1 MRILVIEDDQI
12 IGDGLKAGLTDLEYA
27 VDWFTDGREGLE
39 AGKNTDYDAV
49 VLDLTLPSADGL
61 DILKQWR
68 QAGLV
73 FPVLVLTARSSL
85 ENRVEG
91 LNLGADD
98 YLGKPF
104 ALEEL
109 NARLRALIR
118 RGGGLAAQVVRHGDI
133 SFDPDRRTVLKGGV
147 EIPLS
152 PKETMLVEL
161 FLLRRNKVFS
171 KDQIEEKLYPWG
183 EEVVS
188 NAVGVHIHHIRRKL
202 GEGFIKTVHGVG
214 YILGEA
220 Q

>member
-1 MRILVIEDDQI
+1 
-12 IGDGLKAGLTDLEYA
+12 
-27 VDWFTDGREGLE
+27 
-39 AGKNTDYDAV
+39 
-49 VLDLTLPSADGL
+49 
-61 DILKQWR
+61 
-68 QAGLV
+68 
-73 FPVLVLTARSSL
+73 
-85 ENRVEG
+85 
-91 LNLGADD
+91 
-98 YLGKPF
+98 
-104 ALEEL
+104 
-109 NARLRALIR
+109 
-118 RGGGLAAQVVRHGDI
+118 VRHGDI